1 MKRNLEEAVFC
12 LGLAV
17 FCLGLACIIA
27 TEIGIGSDMQKA
39 EVKQPQ
45 HAVII
50 WNDDEE
56 SIPQDGSTVKIEK
69 TVNDTIYIGNVE

>member
-1 MKRNLEEAVFC
+1 MKRNLE
-12 LGLAV
+12 LAV
-17 FCLGLACIIA
+17 FCLGLAGTLA
-27 TEIGIGSDMQKA
+27 TGIGIGNNMQKA
-39 EVKQPQ
+39 KVKQPQ

>member
-1 MKRNLEEAVFC
+1 MKRNLELAVFVFC
-12 LGLAV
+12 LGLAWA
-17 FCLGLACIIA
+17 GGI
-27 TEIGIGSDMQKA
+27 EIGIDMQKA
-39 EVKQPQ
+39 KVKQPQ

-56 SIPQDGSTVKIEK
+56 SIPEDVSTIKIEK